1 MLKVITWNCNMAFRK
16 KSIFIEDYEPDIL
29 IVPECEHPDKLKFA
43 PNSKLPTDVFWYG
56 TNVNKGLGV
65 FSFTN
70 YKISL
75 LNFHEEKFKMII
87 PLKITNGDLTYT
99 IFAIWA
105 NNPQDFGYQ
114 YVGQVWK
121 ALNHYEQRIKRT
133 NTLLIGDF
141 NSNSI
146 WDKPRREGNHTTVV
160 ALLAAKGIESV
171 YHKYFDQQQGKE
183 AHPTFY
189 LYRHQDKP
197 YHMDYCFASKNM
209 IKKLKKV
216 EVGDYEK
223 WIKMSDHTPLIIDFE

>member
-1 MLKVITWNCNMAFRK
+1 MELQHGFRK
-16 KSIFIEDYEPDIL
+16 KSKFIEEYKPDIL
-29 IVPECEHPDKLKFA
+29 IVPECEHPDKLKFDINSVH
-43 PNSKLPTDVFWYG
+43 PNEIFWYG

-75 LNFHEEKFKMII
+75 LDFHEEKYRMKVQ
-87 PLKITNGDLTYT
+87 LKITNGNSTYT

-105 NNPQDFGYQ
+105 NNPQDRGYQ

-121 ALNHYEQRIKRT
+121 ALNHYQNRIKKK

-141 NSNSI
+141 NSNTM

-160 ALLAAKGIESV
+160 GILADKGIESV
-171 YHKYFDQQQGKE
+171 YHKYFEQEQGKE
-183 AHPTFY
+183 EHPTLF

-197 YHMDYCFASKNM
+197 YHIDYCFVSKNM
-209 IKKLKKV
+209 VKKLKKV
-216 EVGDYEK
+216 EVGEYEN
-223 WIKMSDHTPLIIDFE
+223 WIKMSDHMPLIIDFE

>member
-1 MLKVITWNCNMAFRK
+1 MELQHGFRK
-16 KSIFIEDYEPDIL
+16 KSKFIEEYKPDIL
-29 IVPECEHPDKLKFA
+29 IVPECEHPDKLKFDINSVH
-43 PNSKLPTDVFWYG
+43 PNEIFWYG

-75 LNFHEEKFKMII
+75 LDFHEEKYRMKVQ
-87 PLKITNGDLTYT
+87 LKITNGNSTYT

-105 NNPQDFGYQ
+105 NNPQDRGYQ

-121 ALNHYEQRIKRT
+121 ALNHYQNRIKKK

-141 NSNSI
+141 NSNTM

-160 ALLAAKGIESV
+160 GILADKGIESV
-171 YHKYFDQQQGKE
+171 YHKYFEQEQGKE
-183 AHPTFY
+183 EHPTLF

-197 YHMDYCFASKNM
+197 YHIDYCFVSTDMAERINS
-209 IKKLKKV
+209 V
-216 EVGDYEK
+216 EIGDYDF
-223 WIKMSDHTPLIIDFE
+223 WTQYSDHVPVIVTFN